1 MHIWSPGPGPTQWF
15 VDVTHHHAW
24 AARYRS
30 GTLAPGKVARDAEK
44 RKFDRYGPG
53 RGGVVVTP
61 AAVESWGRLGPGF
74 ERLLR
79 QLEARWAGLRR
90 ADGSA
95 AASTGRRWRAE
106 LGIAQARALHV
117 TLSRANPTSA
127 ESEGAAVGANSEA

>member
-1 MHIWSPGPGPTQWF
+1 MHIWSPGPGPTEWY

-24 AARYRS
+24 AVRYRS
-30 GTLAPGKVARDAEK
+30 GTHTPGKVARDAEK
-44 RKFDRYGPG
+44 RKLDRYGPG
-53 RGGVVVTP
+53 RGGVAVTP

-74 ERLLR
+74 DRLLR

-90 ADGSA
+90 ADASA

-117 TLSRANPTSA
+117 TMSRANRTSG